1 MLVRYWMSKPVI
13 TVDADARTETA
24 EGLMRRH
31 EIGYLPVIDDRR
43 LVGVL
48 TRRDLRGFAPVDGS
62 GPTPNRPGHDPAKT
76 LVREIMSPHPI
87 TVGDDWTMEEAAE
100 IMLVSKISGL
110 PVTEKNGKLAGVV
123 TRSDIF
129 RLIISLTGVGK
140 RGIQFA
146 FRTLDRPG
154 CIRELTDAIRAYGGR
169 LSSILSS
176 YERVPKGYRR
186 LFIRAY
192 GIDRP
197 SLGRLKEIL
206 AQKATLLYTVDHREK
221 QREIYE

>member
-24 EGLMRRH
+24 KALMRRH

-48 TRRDLRGFAPVDGS
+48 TRRDLRRVAEPDENGPAPRS
-62 GPTPNRPGHDPAKT
+62 PGHDPARQR
-76 LVREIMSPHPI
+76 VREIMSLHPF

-100 IMLVSKISGL
+100 ILLVSKISGL
-110 PVTEKNGKLAGVV
+110 PVTGTNGKLVGVV

-129 RLIISLTGVGK
+129 RVIISLTGVGK

-176 YERVPKGYRR
+176 YERVPKGHRR

-197 SLGRLKEIL
+197 SLGRLKEVL
-206 AQKATLLYTVDHREK
+206 ADHATLLYVVDHREK